1 MKAKVLM
8 DTVEFAD
15 EACRS
20 FPSLQGKNFLDDIF
34 RSLLYARR
42 VLAASY
48 CIGYFLPDEKREAK
62 QAHET
67 LQVGLYY
74 TYVSHR

>member
-1 MKAKVLM
+1 MALVRAKVLM

-34 RSLLYARR
+34 RALLHSRR
-42 VLAASY
+42 ILAASY
-48 CIGYFLPDEKREAK
+48 CIGYFLPEEKKEAEM
-62 QAHET
+62 AHEV
-67 LQVGLYY
+67 LQVCFGG
-74 TYVSHR
+74 VA